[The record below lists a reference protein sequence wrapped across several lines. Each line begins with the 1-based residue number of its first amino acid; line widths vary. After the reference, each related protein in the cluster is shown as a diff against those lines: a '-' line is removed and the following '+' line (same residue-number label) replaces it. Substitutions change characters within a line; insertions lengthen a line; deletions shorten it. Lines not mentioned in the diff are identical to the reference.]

1 MKNAVIYLLLALFAI
16 SGCKKYDEGP
26 AISLRSKEV
35 RLCQEWNEEQN
46 LINGEDNTYYDDQ
59 YWNFNKDGTLV
70 ITTVYNNPVTELDWN
85 YNWRWTDDKESI
97 EISVIINKKA
107 ENTKLS
113 LFTFSNNKD
122 IEWQKLRIKKLKYEE
137 LVFEYEENGNLYR
150 VELIKK

>member
-1 MKNAVIYLLLALFAI
+1 M
-16 SGCKKYDEGP
+16 
-26 AISLRSKEV
+26 